1 MALPGAACSASSS
14 ALRRWRAGPRALS
27 GLPFGAAV
35 VGAAYVIL
43 PLAQLYKPIWE
54 YDKPTLAKD
63 LSSHLVYGAGVS
75 SLFALLSRPK

>member
-1 MALPGAACSASSS
+1 MV
-14 ALRRWRAGPRALS
+14 
-27 GLPFGAAV
+27 F
-35 VGAAYVIL
+35 GAAYVIM
-43 PLAQLYKPIWE
+43 PLARLYKPIWE